1 MESLPMNQNNFGK
14 TMSSREIAELT
25 GKEHKH
31 VMRDIR
37 ALIEQ
42 GAIGQSNFGLVEYTD
57 AKGEKRPM
65 YLLDFNTTMT
75 LLGRYGMSYL
85 KAKKALVN
93 HGLTENN
100 AMITSIVSTPNHS
113 NFGKSMSSRE
123 IAELTG
129 KLHKNVI
136 QDIRT
141 LIEQGA
147 IDRLNF
153 QPISYKDSYGREQ
166 TAYELNFDATM
177 TLLVRYGM
185 TYDAAKK
192 SLSKQGFKEKAV
204 MENLP
209 MNQSMNLGMN
219 KTMSSREIAELTGK
233 EHKNVLRDI
242 RDLIEQ
248 GAIGRLNFEPSSYT
262 NSQNKEQP
270 EYLLD
275 FDATMTLVTGYNAVL
290 RAKVIRRWR
299 ELETEKYEMTPAIPK
314 DLPTALRAY
323 ANEIEKNQKLI
334 AENTELREKNLTQ
347 GLTIAHN
354 RDNIQFAL
362 NVRQSS
368 DTCLIGTLAKY
379 LKRNGCDVGQNRL
392 FQWMRDNGYLC
403 STKGER
409 WNLPT
414 QMAQNTG
421 LFGIRMNTYTKG
433 QEERTHINHTPVL
446 TMKGMQYFVKR
457 LLGKEYD
464 GSITELRAEE
474 NNDTENVQ
482 NVTCIEDLTWKD

>member
-1 MESLPMNQNNFGK
+1 MKNLPMNQNNFGK
-14 TMSSREIAELT
+14 TMSSREIAGLT
-25 GKEHKH
+25 GKEHKN
-31 VMRDIR
+31 VLRDIK

-42 GAIGQSNFGLVEYTD
+42 GAITQLNFELSAYKDTSGKSNPE
-57 AKGEKRPM
+57 

-85 KAKKALVN
+85 KAKKTLIN
-93 HGLTENN
+93 HGLMENN
-100 AMITSIVSTPNHS
+100 AMTTSIVSTPNHS

-129 KLHKNVI
+129 KLH
-136 QDIRT
+136 
-141 LIEQGA
+141 
-147 IDRLNF
+147 F
-153 QPISYKDSYGREQ
+153 
-166 TAYELNFDATM
+166 
-177 TLLVRYGM
+177 
-185 TYDAAKK
+185 
-192 SLSKQGFKEKAV
+192 
-204 MENLP
+204 
-209 MNQSMNLGMN
+209 
-219 KTMSSREIAELTGK
+219 
-233 EHKNVLRDI
+233 NVLRDI
-242 RDLIEQ
+242 KVLINQ
-248 GAIGRLNFEPSSYT
+248 GAFTDFKFEVSAYKDASGKS
-262 NSQNKEQP
+262 NP

-275 FDATMTLVTGYNAVL
+275 FDATMTLITGYDAVL

-299 ELETEKYEMTPAIPK
+299 ELETERYEMTPAIPK

-379 LKRNGCDVGQNRL
+379 LKRNGCDIGQNRL

-414 QMAQNTG
+414 QTAQNAG
-421 LFGIRMNTYTKG
+421 LFGIRMNTYTKV

-446 TMKGMQYFVKR
+446 TMKGMQYFVK
-457 LLGKEYD
+457 LFLGKEYD
-464 GSITELRAEE
+464 GSIAELKAEE
-474 NNDTENVQ
+474 NSGTENVQ
-482 NVTCIEDLTWKD
+482 NATCIEDLTWED

>member
-1 MESLPMNQNNFGK
+1 MENLPMNQ
-14 TMSSREIAELT
+14 
-25 GKEHKH
+25 
-31 VMRDIR
+31 
-37 ALIEQ
+37 
-42 GAIGQSNFGLVEYTD
+42 SNFGISKT
-57 AKGEKRPM
+57 
-65 YLLDFNTTMT
+65 
-75 LLGRYGMSYL
+75 
-85 KAKKALVN
+85 
-93 HGLTENN
+93 
-100 AMITSIVSTPNHS
+100 
-113 NFGKSMSSRE
+113 MSSRE

-136 QDIRT
+136 QDIRN
-141 LIEQGA
+141 LIKQGA
-147 IDRLNF
+147 IDRLKI
-153 QPISYKDSYGREQ
+153 QPISYKDTYGREQ
-166 TAYELNFDATM
+166 PEYLLDFDTTM
-177 TLLVRYGM
+177 TLLGRYGM
-185 TYDAAKK
+185 SYLKAKK
-192 SLSKQGFKEKAV
+192 TLVNHGL
-204 MENLP
+204 MENNAMTTSIVSTP
-209 MNQSMNLGMN
+209 NHSNFG

-233 EHKNVLRDI
+233 LHFHVMRDI
-242 RDLIEQ
+242 KTLIEQ
-248 GAIGRLNFEPSSYT
+248 GAINQSNFGLVEYKDAKGEKRPM
-262 NSQNKEQP
+262 
-270 EYLLD
+270 YLLD

-299 ELETEKYEMTPAIPK
+299 ELETERYKMTPAIPK

-414 QMAQNTG
+414 QMAQNAG
-421 LFGIRMNTYTKG
+421 LFGIRMNTYTKE

-446 TMKGMQYFVKR
+446 TMKGMQYFVK
-457 LLGKEYD
+457 LFLGKEYD
-464 GSITELRAEE
+464 GSTAELKTEISSVERTIFQ
-474 NNDTENVQ
+474 ND
-482 NVTCIEDLTWKD
+482 VTCIEDLTWED

>member
-31 VMRDIR
+31 IMRDIR

-42 GAIGQSNFGLVEYTD
+42 GAICNGSNFGLVEYTD

-75 LLGRYGMSYL
+75 YL

-93 HGLTENN
+93 HGLMENN
-100 AMITSIVSTPNHS
+100 AMTTSIVSTPNHS

-129 KLHKNVI
+129 KRH
-136 QDIRT
+136 D
-141 LIEQGA
+141 
-147 IDRLNF
+147 
-153 QPISYKDSYGREQ
+153 
-166 TAYELNFDATM
+166 
-177 TLLVRYGM
+177 
-185 TYDAAKK
+185 
-192 SLSKQGFKEKAV
+192 
-204 MENLP
+204 
-209 MNQSMNLGMN
+209 
-219 KTMSSREIAELTGK
+219 
-233 EHKNVLRDI
+233 HVLRDI
-242 RDLIEQ
+242 RDLIKQ
-248 GAIGRLNFEPSSYT
+248 GAIGLSNFGESSYT

-299 ELETEKYEMTPAIPK
+299 ELETERYEMTPAIPK

-347 GLTIAHN
+347 SLTIAHN

-414 QMAQNTG
+414 QMAQNAG
-421 LFGIRMNTYTKG
+421 LFGIRMNTYTKE

-446 TMKGMQYFVKR
+446 TMKGMQYFVK
-457 LLGKEYD
+457 LFLDKEYD
-464 GSITELRAEE
+464 ESTTELKTEISSVERTIFQ
-474 NNDTENVQ
+474 ND
-482 NVTCIEDLTWKD
+482 VTCIEDSTWED

>member
-25 GKEHKH
+25 GKLHFH
-31 VMRDIR
+31 VMRDIK

-42 GAIGQSNFGLVEYTD
+42 GAIDRLSFEAISYKDSYGREQ
-57 AKGEKRPM
+57 PM
-65 YLLDFNTTMT
+65 YLLDFDTTMT

-85 KAKKALVN
+85 KAKKTLVN
-93 HGLTENN
+93 HGLMENN
-100 AMITSIVSTPNHS
+100 AMTTSIVSTPNHS

-129 KLHKNVI
+129 KRH
-136 QDIRT
+136 D
-141 LIEQGA
+141 
-147 IDRLNF
+147 
-153 QPISYKDSYGREQ
+153 
-166 TAYELNFDATM
+166 
-177 TLLVRYGM
+177 
-185 TYDAAKK
+185 
-192 SLSKQGFKEKAV
+192 
-204 MENLP
+204 
-209 MNQSMNLGMN
+209 
-219 KTMSSREIAELTGK
+219 
-233 EHKNVLRDI
+233 NVLRDI
-242 RDLIEQ
+242 KALIEQ
-248 GAIGRLNFEPSSYT
+248 GAIGLLNFEESSYR

-299 ELETEKYEMTPAIPK
+299 ELETERYEMTPAIPK

-414 QMAQNTG
+414 QIAQNAG
-421 LFGIRMNTYTKG
+421 LFGIRMNTYTKE

-446 TMKGMQYFVKR
+446 TMKGMQYFIK
-457 LLGKEYD
+457 LFLGKEYD
-464 GSITELRAEE
+464 GSIAELKAEE
-474 NNDTENVQ
+474 NSGTGNIQ
-482 NVTCIEDLTWKD
+482 NMTCIEGLTWED